1 MLETIIAGIVAAIV
15 AGIILAW
22 LSHWKKKKPSLI
34 ARFIGRV
41 FSKDSNEK
49 MLIYLSS
56 GGTCRDP
63 MAKAITLKEL
73 KNKELDFSLRVEG
86 MGLGPL
92 SSNEVSF
99 AAKHAIKELYNED
112 LLQDYKPEQVS
123 KELLDEADLILVMD
137 HSLMEH
143 KLFQDIL
150 PSGKT
155 YIFKDFFGLRGDITD
170 PYPDGKDQETLSR
183 YIECA
188 SEIRSIIKT
197 GLDRLLGAF

>member
-1 MLETIIAGIVAAIV
+1 MLESIIAGIIAAIV
-15 AGIILAW
+15 AGIILDW
-22 LSHWKKKKPSLI
+22 LHHWKKKKPSVI
-34 ARFIGRV
+34 AGFIGRL

-49 MLIYLSS
+49 ILIYLSS

-73 KNKELDFSLRVEG
+73 EKKELDFRLRVEG

-92 SSNEVSF
+92 SSNNVSF
-99 AAKHAIKELYNED
+99 AAIHAIKELYNED

-137 HSLMEH
+137 HSLMKH
-143 KLFQDIL
+143 KLLQDIL
-150 PSGKT
+150 PRGKT
-155 YIFKDFFGLRGDITD
+155 YVFKEFFGLRGDITD
-170 PYPDGKDQETLSR
+170 PYPDGKDQETLSE
-183 YIECA
+183 YFKCA

-197 GLDRLLGAF
+197 GLDRLLGAL